1 MAHNDENKH
10 GHSGYDPIPDT
21 GKLYETRDVSLS
33 ALLKWIAFLFIFVAG
48 TAAVTYVIY
57 KVFVPQG
64 EEASQFPLTRVRQLP
79 DGPRLQANPVQDIKD
94 YREMEVTALG
104 TTGRDPRTGAIH
116 IPIARAMELTLPGL
130 PIRPGA
136 GTIDLSRTTEPN
148 SPSHFDGQAPA
159 GQPMPAGAN
168 AAPDGMGMS
177 GSQPAQNA
185 GSTPTA
191 FGAAPPAVPG
201 GHNATSGG
209 SAP

>member
-1 MAHNDENKH
+1 MASNNDNH
-10 GHSGYDPIPDT
+10 GNSGYDPIPDT

-33 ALLKWIAFLFIFVAG
+33 ALLKWVAFLFAFVAG
-48 TAAVTYVIY
+48 TAVVTWGIY

-64 EEASQFPLTRVRQLP
+64 EEASQFPLPRVRQLP
-79 DGPRLQANPVQDIKD
+79 AGPRLQANPVQDIKD
-94 YREMEVTALG
+94 YRQMEVDALG

-116 IPIARAMELTLPGL
+116 IPIERAMELTLSNL

-148 SPSHFDGQAPA
+148 SPSHFDGQAP
-159 GQPMPAGAN
+159 GRQTLPTGAN
-168 AAPDGMGMS
+168 SAPDGLGLP

-185 GSTPTA
+185 GPTSA
-191 FGAAPPAVPG
+191 SPGSAQPAIPG
-201 GHNATSGG
+201 GINATSGG